1 MDTKPDPVDRILAQ
15 WRRERPDL
23 DVAPM
28 GLIGRLSRL
37 ARRVQAEQERTFAR
51 FGLNGATFDV
61 LATLRRSGPPY
72 ALTPSHLI
80 ETMMITSGTATNR
93 VDQLEKAGLVARIP
107 NPQDRRSTLV
117 ALTDAGRALVDE
129 AVAAHV
135 ETQARL
141 VAPLTP
147 DERTAL
153 ERALAAALARL
164 EAPDGTQG

>member
-1 MDTKPDPVDRILAQ
+1 MQSKPDPVDRILAQ

-37 ARRVQAEQERTFAR
+37 ARLIQAEQERTFSR

-61 LATLRRSGPPY
+61 LATLRRAGPPH
-72 ALTPSHLI
+72 ALTPSRLI
-80 ETMMITSGTATNR
+80 DAMMITSGTATNR
-93 VDQLEKAGLVARIP
+93 IDQLEKAGLVARVP

-117 ALTDAGRALVDE
+117 ALTEAGRALVDE
-129 AVAAHV
+129 AVSAHV

-141 VAPLTP
+141 LAPLAP
-147 DERTAL
+147 QERTAL
-153 ERALAAALARL
+153 EAALAAALARL
-164 EAPDGTQG
+164 ERPDA